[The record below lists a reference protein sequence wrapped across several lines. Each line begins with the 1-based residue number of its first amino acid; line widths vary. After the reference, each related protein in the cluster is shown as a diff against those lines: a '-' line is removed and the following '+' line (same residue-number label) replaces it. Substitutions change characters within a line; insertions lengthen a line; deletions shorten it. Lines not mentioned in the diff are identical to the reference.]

1 MSGEGDIDGVC
12 APHTLHLLNQHAHRW
27 FTSMVGKLSSIRP
40 LRERLRSEQID
51 NYFFT
56 HFVQG
61 RTKRWAVAW
70 SHQAFRMG
78 SPPMVPLSTPLQKL
92 QSTSATLRLVRF
104 GLLKRTSEE
113 ELMASLLARFTALS
127 IPWTRP
133 HATQVIVLAVH
144 DTWTRKARRRAK
156 TVPAE
161 ECTSQGLPALCVQ
174 IALHLDP
181 SGLHD
186 NSLEAG
192 WMYGKDPSEFE
203 GFVKSVLR
211 RWAESL
217 GTSAGE

>member
-1 MSGEGDIDGVC
+1 MSGGGNVGAIF
-12 APHTLHLLNQHAHRW
+12 APPTLHLLIEHAHSW
-27 FTSMVGKLSSIRP
+27 FTSMVGKLSSIPP

-56 HFVQG
+56 QFVQG

-78 SPPMVPLSTPLQKL
+78 SPPMVPLSTSLQTLK
-92 QSTSATLRLVRF
+92 STSATLRLVRF
-104 GLLKRTSEE
+104 GLLKPTSDE

-133 HATQVIVLAVH
+133 HATQVIVLAVR

-156 TVPAE
+156 TVPAD
-161 ECTSQGLPALCVQ
+161 ECASQGPPALCVQ

-181 SGLHD
+181 AGLHD
-186 NSLEAG
+186 NFLEAG
-192 WMYGKDPSEFE
+192 WMYGKEASEFE

-211 RWAESL
+211 RWAEPL